1 MIGLA
6 LAVLDVEPGAADLAT
21 AVSFLRDCTPAGRYA
36 AAVWP
41 VVREWRPTVDVEGS
55 IVVGLLGDAATRT
68 EDRQTE
74 SWLLHSNLFVRG
86 YEHAGSAPFET
97 WQVILLRRHGDA
109 PYARLRPASPQPV
122 DEDLVAASQ
131 IDVANPAFT
140 RDVANNVWHLRAG
153 QIPTAITS
161 RLGRLLCWADED
173 VVVLHPGGR
182 RTTVSAASLSIEA
195 PFIPVATKRPY
206 AWENLG
212 PGGQTA
218 LFDAQDV
225 S

>member
-6 LAVLDVEPGAADLAT
+6 LAVLDMEPAAEDLAA
-21 AVSFLRDCTPAGRYA
+21 AVSFLRDCTPPGRYA

-41 VVREWRPTVDVEGS
+41 VIQEWRPTVDVEGS
-55 IVVGLLGDAATRT
+55 IVVGLLGHAEART

-86 YEHAGSAPFET
+86 YEHAGSAPCET

-109 PYARLRPASPQPV
+109 PYVRLRSSSPQPV
-122 DEDLVAASQ
+122 DEDVVSASQ

-153 QIPTAITS
+153 HIPTAITS
-161 RLGRLLCWADED
+161 RLGRLLCWADEE
-173 VVVLHPGGR
+173 VVVLNPGGR
-182 RTTVSAASLSIEA
+182 RTSISAVSLSVEA

-212 PGGQTA
+212 PGGQTP
-218 LFDAQDV
+218 LFNAQDL

>member
-6 LAVLDVEPGAADLAT
+6 LTVLDMEPAAEDMAT
-21 AVSFLRDCTPAGRYA
+21 AVSFLRECAPPGRYA

-41 VVREWRPTVDVEGS
+41 VVYEWRPTVDVEGT
-55 IVVGLLGDAATRT
+55 IVLGLLGDAATRT

-74 SWLLHSNLFVRG
+74 SWLFHSNLFVRG
-86 YEHAGSAPFET
+86 YEHAGAAPCET
-97 WQVILLRRHGDA
+97 WQVVLLRRNGDA
-109 PYARLRPASPQPV
+109 PYARLRPASHQPV
-122 DEDLVAASQ
+122 DEDLVTSSQ

-153 QIPTAITS
+153 QVPTAVTA

-195 PFIPVATKRPY
+195 PYIPVATKQPY
-206 AWENLG
+206 TWENLG

-218 LFDAQDV
+218 LFDALDL